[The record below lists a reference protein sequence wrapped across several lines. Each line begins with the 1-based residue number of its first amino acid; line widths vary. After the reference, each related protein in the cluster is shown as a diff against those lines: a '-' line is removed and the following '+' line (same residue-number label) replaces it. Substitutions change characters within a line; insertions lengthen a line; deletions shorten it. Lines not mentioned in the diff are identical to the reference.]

1 MPINI
6 LLVIILRKEK
16 ENELLKGKYKVV
28 YIYII
33 K

>member
-28 YIYII
+28 CIYII